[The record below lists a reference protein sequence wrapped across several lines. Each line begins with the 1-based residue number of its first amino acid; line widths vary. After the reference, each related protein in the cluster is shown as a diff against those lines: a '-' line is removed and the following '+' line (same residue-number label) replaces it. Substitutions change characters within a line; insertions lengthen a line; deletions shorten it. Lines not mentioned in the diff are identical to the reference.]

1 MDNAIVNEYTKL
13 LEKKARLQKDL
24 SVLPQGYI
32 SKKNINGRTYYY
44 LQNRVSG
51 KMTGRD
57 LKKDEVDRVS
67 EQLRLRKQYEAELPK
82 VNSRLSELEQA
93 ARLIGHGLDRR
104 LLLQKLGAG
113 MDMLSADQ
121 KGRCISFADAM
132 NAIEG
137 VPASAQTSKGLAD
150 WQAGK
155 TSYLSVFEATLRRY
169 GFGTGVQP

>member
-13 LEKKARLQKDL
+13 LERKARLQKEL
-24 SVLPQGYI
+24 TVLPQGYI

-51 KMTGRD
+51 KMTGTY
-57 LKKDEVDRVS
+57 LKKDEMDRIS
-67 EQLRLRKQYEAELPK
+67 EQIRLRKQYEAELPK

>member
-32 SKKNINGRTYYY
+32 SKKNINGKTYHY

-51 KMTGRD
+51 KMTGEY
-57 LKKDEVDRVS
+57 LKKDEVERVS
-67 EQLRLRKQYEAELPK
+67 EQIRLRKQYEAELPK
-82 VNSRLSELEQA
+82 LNTRLNELEQA

-104 LLLQKLGAG
+104 LLLLKLGVG
-113 MDMLSADQ
+113 MDSLSIEQ
-121 KGRCISFADAM
+121 KSRSISFADAM